1 MAVAITS
8 VPYRMQNVGFG
19 WKVKMVFTGGTTV
32 GTFTELDL
40 TADKPSVIATAEGAA
55 TTVAI
60 SDGSPGVTV
69 TVNADDTVHL
79 DILKAIA
86 L

>member
-8 VPYRMQNVGFG
+8 VPYREQNVGFG

-40 TADKPSVIATAEGAA
+40 TADDPYVQYSTLLAA

-60 SDGSPGVTV
+60 SDGAPGVVV
-69 TVNADDTVHL
+69 TVNADDTVYL
-79 DILKAIA
+79 DIQKIISL
-86 L
+86 